1 MVRGT
6 QVLKLLLKQI
16 TEKTLV
22 IEKIQ
27 EGSKSRVK
35 ENAHLNTIRWK
46 VMPLKRNMY
55 VCIVFLGGRGD
66 AGFCFHRLSVKC
78 Q

>member
-1 MVRGT
+1 MQQKPLMVRGA

-35 ENAHLNTIRWK
+35 ENTHLIQ
-46 VMPLKRNMY
+46 LD
-55 VCIVFLGGRGD
+55 G
-66 AGFCFHRLSVKC
+66 

>member
-1 MVRGT
+1 MRRNTSVQQKPLMVRGA

-35 ENAHLNTIRWK
+35 ENTHLIQ
-46 VMPLKRNMY
+46 LD
-55 VCIVFLGGRGD
+55 G
-66 AGFCFHRLSVKC
+66 